1 MIAASMTQPIGGS
14 SGPTERVGTAR
25 RIDLRVFIFAERA
38 VLSLVGAMFFIAAFA
53 LAIRAMGDLWG
64 VIAGS
69 RDLAV
74 QAGTAF
80 LDAMLLVL
88 MLVEL
93 AYTVVTSFR
102 GSELSAEPF
111 LIVGLIAVIRRILV
125 ITIGSVNLPGSS
137 PPAIPS
143 KVESF
148 SSQPVELI
156 VLTAIVLVFV
166 GSIALLRMRH
176 AGTDDRRD
184 LEDDEADPRWN

>member
-1 MIAASMTQPIGGS
+1 MTPSLGGD
-14 SGPTERVGTAR
+14 SGGPERGAGSR
-25 RIDLRVFIFAERA
+25 RLALRIFIVAERA

-53 LAIRAMGDLWG
+53 LAVRATTDLWG

-69 RDLAV
+69 RDTAV
-74 QAGTAF
+74 ASGTAF

-125 ITIGSVNLPGSS
+125 ITIGGVNLSGPRTTAAGN
-137 PPAIPS
+137 A
-143 KVESF
+143 ESF
-148 SSQPVELI
+148 SSQPVELV
-156 VLTAIVLVFV
+156 VLTVIVLVFV
-166 GSIALLRMRH
+166 GSIALLRIRNP
-176 AGTDDRRD
+176 RRSD
-184 LEDDEADPRWN
+184 SDGESEPHWN